1 MNRVNEVGSA
11 RSRRADVLAVEQG
24 LAASRA
30 RAAAEIR
37 AGTIHVDG
45 RPVAKPSELLPSEA
59 RLEKRGAA
67 NPYVSRAGLKL
78 AHGLDYFGIDPAGA
92 VALDLGASTG
102 GFTQVLLER
111 RAARVYAVDV
121 GREQMHP
128 SLKEDKRVVLLE
140 GLNARNL
147 TSAHIPEPVSL
158 IVSDVS
164 FISLTLA
171 LPPALALAAP
181 GARLVALVKPQFE
194 AGRSQ
199 VRKGRVTDPK
209 VHEQVCARIS
219 EMLGKAGWAVTGLTE
234 SPIKGG
240 DGNTEFLI
248 AARAPGQT
256 G

>member
-1 MNRVNEVGSA
+1 MAEGRKQGSRPA
-11 RSRRADVLAVEQG
+11 TRADILAVEQG
-24 LAASRA
+24 LEPSRA

-45 RPVAKPSELLPSEA
+45 RPVAKPSELLPPGA

-78 AHGLDYFGIDPAGA
+78 VHGLDRFGIDPAGA

-102 GFTQVLLER
+102 GFTEVMLGR
-111 RAARVYAVDV
+111 GAAKVYAVDV
-121 GREQMHP
+121 GRGQMHP
-128 SLKEDKRVVLLE
+128 SLLGDKRVILME
-140 GLNARNL
+140 GLNARDL
-147 TSAHIPEPVSL
+147 TQAHIPEPVTL

-164 FISLTLA
+164 FISLTLV

-181 GARLVALVKPQFE
+181 GAHLVVLIKPQFE
-194 AGRSQ
+194 AGPEH
-199 VRKGRVTDPK
+199 VRKGRVTDPAI
-209 VHEQVCARIS
+209 HEEVCARIGAFL
-219 EMLGKAGWAVTGLTE
+219 EIAGWTVTGLTQ

-248 AARAPGQT
+248 SAQT
-256 G
+256 PPQG